1 MQKDF
6 VLTMKRIAD
15 AFEAEFNLPPE
26 VYRDIGFHMA
36 DWLDDYEQLG
46 RVFDMSQNLS
56 NEEIQEIVGGFLIHA
71 SHHIAAAHKL
81 AGYGPMEDVFGVGI
95 FEEDEFEE
103 IEEDEN

>member
-6 VLTMKRIAD
+6 ALTIKRIAD

-26 VYRDIGFHMA
+26 VCRDIGFHMA
-36 DWLDDYEQLG
+36 DWLDEYEQLG

-56 NEEIQEIVGGFLIHA
+56 NEEIQEIIGRFLIHA
-71 SHHIAAAHKL
+71 PHHINAAKKL
-81 AGYGPMEDVFGVGI
+81 SGYGPTEDVFGVGI

-103 IEEDEN
+103 IEGDEE